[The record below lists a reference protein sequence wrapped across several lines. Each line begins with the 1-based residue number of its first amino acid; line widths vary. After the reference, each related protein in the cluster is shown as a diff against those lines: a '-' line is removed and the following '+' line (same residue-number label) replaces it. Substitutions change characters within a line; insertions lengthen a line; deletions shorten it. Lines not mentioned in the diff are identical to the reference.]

1 MKTIRVPENTTF
13 REVFDREVDLS
24 IVVGAGARVELVL
37 VAVEPSE
44 NCVRIM
50 LEGTGAEANLRG
62 LFIAGAGEQV
72 SYRTEIEHLV
82 PDCTSRQDFRGV
94 ASGDGRG
101 VFEGL
106 IRVAQDAQRTQA
118 FQQSNNLILSGLAT
132 IEARPQLEI
141 YADDV
146 KCSHG
151 ATVGQLDPQALFY
164 LRQRGLSEEEARRLQ
179 LQGFVNQIVSPDE
192 MPEIAAAVA
201 RKIESL

>member
-1 MKTIRVPENTTF
+1 MRTIHVPENTTF

-37 VAVEPSE
+37 VAIEPSAGR
-44 NCVRIM
+44 VRVV
-50 LEGTGAEANLRG
+50 LEGAGAEAHLRG
-62 LFIAGAGEQV
+62 LFIAGAGERV
-72 SYRTEIEHLV
+72 SYHTEIEHLV

-94 ASGDGRG
+94 ASGDGHG
-101 VFEGL
+101 LFEGL
-106 IRVAQDAQRTQA
+106 IRVAPAAQRTQA
-118 FQQSNNLILSGLAT
+118 FQQSNNLIMSDLAV

-151 ATVGQLDPQALFY
+151 ATVGPLDAQALFY